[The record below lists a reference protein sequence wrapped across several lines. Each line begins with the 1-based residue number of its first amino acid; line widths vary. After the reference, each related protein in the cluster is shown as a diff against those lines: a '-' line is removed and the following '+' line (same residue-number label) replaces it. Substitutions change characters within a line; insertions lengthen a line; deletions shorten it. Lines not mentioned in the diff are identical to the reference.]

1 MDNVTQVNADAD
13 VNLLG
18 WFLVYVV
25 SAELGVNLLGT
36 LHGMDDGRE
45 VYEEGIPDRF
55 DDGTMMLAHSLL
67 DQPIMHVEQ
76 PQRAGL
82 VAAHLAAKADDVG
95 KHDRRQ
101 PPSLRVRRAVGVVL
115 HRYRLFC
122 WRYLAVNPLPRREI
136 EMRDRDSAVRQR

>member
-1 MDNVTQVNADAD
+1 MNADAD

-67 DQPIMHVEQ
+67 DQPIMYVEQ

-82 VAAHLAAKADDVG
+82 VAGHLTAKADDVG
-95 KHDRRQ
+95 KHDGSQ
-101 PPSLRVRRAVGVVL
+101 LAGFALR
-115 HRYRLFC
+115 H
-122 WRYLAVNPLPRREI
+122 
-136 EMRDRDSAVRQR
+136 